1 MAAQF
6 GLLHNC
12 EGRLEGA
19 EQVHHIA
26 VDEGNIADAVID
38 GKDAVDGLDSG
49 VVVVVVDIAVV
60 VRDKGIPHH
69 FVYTIPVWHLDSY
82 TSE

>member
-1 MAAQF
+1 MAAQI

-12 EGRLEGA
+12 GSKLEEA

-26 VDEGNIADAVID
+26 VALIDDEA
-38 GKDAVDGLDSG
+38 AVDVPDSG
-49 VVVVVVDIAVV
+49 VVVDIEIAVV
-60 VRDKGIPHH
+60 VKDKEIPHH
-69 FVYTIPVWHLDSY
+69 FVCTIPVWHLDSY